1 MSTEKFLPCLK
12 YFFNAVCFYIKREK
26 MPVPGAPSPGKP
38 AFRKP
43 SEGSPGR
50 WHRNKIPACQRICA
64 SDSGQRLPLMISAG
78 QPGDLRQTNRKE
90 AREFFPPQSLPAR
103 GGTSALPAGSYLYTG
118 SQTGYPDEKYGH
130 NYFICF
136 SPEPGYGRKNK
147 TGRISRSSEGKTH
160 PAHARAHTL

>member
-1 MSTEKFLPCLK
+1 
-12 YFFNAVCFYIKREK
+12 
-26 MPVPGAPSPGKP
+26 MPVPGAPFPGNP

-78 QPGDLRQTNRKE
+78 QPGALRQTNRKE

-147 TGRISRSSEGKTH
+147 TGRISHSSEGKTH

>member
-1 MSTEKFLPCLK
+1 MLFVFILKGKKCQSQERLLRENLLSESLPK
-12 YFFNAVCFYIKREK
+12 AVLGDGT
-26 MPVPGAPSPGKP
+26 VTSSPP
-38 AFRKP
+38 A
-43 SEGSPGR
+43 
-50 WHRNKIPACQRICA
+50 W
-64 SDSGQRLPLMISAG
+64 LPLMISAG

-90 AREFFPPQSLPAR
+90 TREFFPPQSLPAR

-147 TGRISRSSEGKTH
+147 TGRTSRSSEGKTH